1 MDNRGKMVD
10 YGSYRVRYLSF
21 DSSLETGME
30 TLMEN
35 QISTGSSTV
44 ASGGG
49 LWNLQTSTTPPPLWK
64 ARWAA
69 QGMDTLRV

>member
-10 YGSYRVRYLSF
+10 SRDDMDPIMLGIGSF

-35 QISTGSSTV
+35 QISTGSSSIKPRLTNKIV
-44 ASGGG
+44 IF
-49 LWNLQTSTTPPPLWK
+49 
-64 ARWAA
+64 
-69 QGMDTLRV
+69 

>member
-10 YGSYRVRYLSF
+10 SRHNMDPIMLSIGSF

-35 QISTGSSTV
+35 QISTGSS
-44 ASGGG
+44 SIK
-49 LWNLQTSTTPPPLWK
+49 S
-64 ARWAA
+64 
-69 QGMDTLRV
+69 